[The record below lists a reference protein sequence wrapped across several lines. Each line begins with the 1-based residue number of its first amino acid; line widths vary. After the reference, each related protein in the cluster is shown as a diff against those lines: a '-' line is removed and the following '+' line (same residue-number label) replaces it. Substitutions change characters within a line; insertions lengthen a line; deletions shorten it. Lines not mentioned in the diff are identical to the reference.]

1 MAFSIQ
7 EIEMRMQKML
17 CSLLANNTVLGT
29 VYEER
34 KQQQQNMSLT
44 QKLNKLDKKKKR
56 KRKKTRQKKNCS
68 KAAFL

>member
-29 VYEER
+29 VCEER
-34 KQQQQNMSLT
+34 KQQQQQNMSLT
-44 QKLNKLDKKKKR
+44 QKLNKLD
-56 KRKKTRQKKNCS
+56 
-68 KAAFL
+68 